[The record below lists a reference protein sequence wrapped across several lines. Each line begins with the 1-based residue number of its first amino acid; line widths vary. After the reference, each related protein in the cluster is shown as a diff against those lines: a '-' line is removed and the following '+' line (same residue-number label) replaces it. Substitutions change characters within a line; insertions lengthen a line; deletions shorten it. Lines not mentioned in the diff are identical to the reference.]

1 MRGYTAYRRFR
12 LYLHKRIRTKINY
25 KGSVT
30 QDMEAVNILKQY
42 IVFEK
47 IKNLQTLQ
55 NYQISS
61 LFYYCIGH

>member
-1 MRGYTAYRRFR
+1 MRNFAAYGHFYS
-12 LYLHKRIRTKINY
+12 YLHKRICTKINY

-42 IVFEK
+42 IVFKK

>member
-1 MRGYTAYRRFR
+1 MRGYAAYRYFC
-12 LYLHKRIRTKINY
+12 LYLHKRMCTKINY

-42 IVFEK
+42 IVFKK